1 MSQDQDR
8 TVSLQLTARM
18 SLLPVA
24 THCVE
29 TAGKAFGL
37 GREESLKLSL
47 ATEEIFS
54 YLSSH
59 VCRGDILDIRC
70 VNGLSYVRVEFRF
83 SVSTLD
89 MGALNIAASVDCENE
104 DDMAEMGLA
113 IASRTIDRLNIIA
126 ERQNRICLDIEKDKN
141 YPGVPEI
148 TNAPVDV
155 KGALTVETPDTE
167 GVKLYV
173 TRVAQGP
180 PDTLRPP
187 FFQYPGKVADM
198 VTAGDCQVV
207 TAVDARG
214 ECVGGVI
221 IRFRTDRIV
230 EVFGPHIFCRTR
242 EDEVAG
248 LLLDACIAKTVR
260 TKAIG
265 LVNLTGMPPSVQLQ
279 FELLGSLRYY
289 WDDDKTFTRQWYYRL
304 LHEDPGCQVF
314 TDGVLKDYLQREY
327 GRLFLAREIREV
339 RDQGEMKA
347 GASIFSTE
355 IRREGSM
362 AIMRPLWPGAFSR
375 KKLSKTSF
383 FHSTWESPGTHR
395 S

>member
-1 MSQDQDR
+1 MSQDHDR
-8 TVSLQLTARM
+8 IVSLQLTARM

-29 TAGKAFGL
+29 TAAKAFGL
-37 GREESLKLSL
+37 GKEESLKLSL

-104 DDMAEMGLA
+104 DDMEEMGLA
-113 IASRTIDRLNIIA
+113 IASRTIDRLNISA
-126 ERQNRICLDIEKDKN
+126 ERQNRICLAIEKDKN
-141 YPGVPEI
+141 YPPAPETSI
-148 TNAPVDV
+148 APVDV
-155 KGALTVETPDTE
+155 TGALMVETPDME
-167 GVKLYV
+167 GVKRYV

-198 VTAGDCQVV
+198 VCAGDCQVI

-221 IRFRTDRIV
+221 FRFRTDRIV
-230 EVFGPHIFCRTR
+230 EVFGPHVFCQAR
-242 EDEVAG
+242 EGEVAS
-248 LLLDACIAKTVR
+248 LLLDACIARTAR

-265 LVNLTGMPPSVQLQ
+265 LVNLTGMPTSIQSQ
-279 FELLGSLRYY
+279 FELLGSLTYY
-289 WDDDKTFTRQWYYRL
+289 RDDEKTFTRQWYYRL
-304 LHEDPGCQVF
+304 LHEDPGCLVF
-314 TDGVLKDYLQREY
+314 ADANLKDYLQQEY
-327 GRLFLAREIREV
+327 DRLFLAREIREV

-347 GASIFSTE
+347 GVSIFSAE
-355 IRREGSM
+355 VRRERSM
-362 AIMRPLWPGAFSR
+362 ASLRPLWPGADLDANVKRHLRFL
-375 KKLSKTSF
+375 K
-383 FHSTWESPGTHR
+383 EEA
-395 S
+395 